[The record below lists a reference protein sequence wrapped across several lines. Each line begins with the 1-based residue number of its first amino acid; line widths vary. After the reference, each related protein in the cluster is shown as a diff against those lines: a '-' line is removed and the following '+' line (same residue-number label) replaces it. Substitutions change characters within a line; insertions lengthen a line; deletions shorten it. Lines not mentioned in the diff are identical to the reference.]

1 MSAERLET
9 KRRGRVVSA
18 RREVAEQN
26 RIRGSYER
34 RLAVQLRALF
44 DSLAVDASRAY
55 GVGGQPNLFLG
66 TVTNRVAEVLVPH
79 YRSVILAMADRFRTI
94 KVKQDFEQI
103 VRSYLQANAA
113 ERIQGI
119 ANTTRN
125 QIRKALL
132 EASAEGLGQV
142 AAAKVIE
149 DRVGGAIGRRRA
161 NLIARTET
169 HAAASFANH
178 ETAKSFG
185 VPMRKQWVAT
195 NDGRTRSWHS
205 SVNGQTVDMDE
216 DFIVPYKGVEYRMKH
231 TGDPNGGAHNTI
243 NCRCVTVYLEPDDVV
258 TDDLPKE
265 PPAPKPDEKDFINV
279 APLVRTLSRGSV
291 GAEQFNTVLNAALT
305 VATARAAKRAGQP
318 REIQEAK
325 SGAIAYYD
333 ERIKS
338 HTRNGTF
345 EHEYGHFVDF
355 RIGRIRGVRNNGNRP
370 SWSEQNLTKPMRAD
384 QKLNGLKLRWNEGM
398 REKLDGWNRDI
409 FDRDANGRAV
419 PKFEGAELVSDIIDA
434 HVGGEFRRRYR
445 AWGHSKNYWKEG
457 GAKENE
463 IFANLFAIQNKPQAL
478 AFVEKNF
485 PNLQQAFL
493 EEIERFGSG
502 A

>member
-1 MSAERLET
+1 MLEV
-9 KRRGRVVSA
+9 KRRGRLVSA

-34 RLAVQLRALF
+34 RLRVQLSALF
-44 DSLAVDASRAY
+44 DSLAVDAGRAY

-79 YRSVILAMADRFRTI
+79 YRSVILAMADRFRTVKI
-94 KVKQDFEQI
+94 KQDFEQI

-125 QIRKALL
+125 QIRKAVL
-132 EASAEGLGQV
+132 EASADGLGQV
-142 AAAKVIE
+142 DTAKIIQ
-149 DRVGGAIGRRRA
+149 DRVGGAVGRRRA

-205 SVNGQTVDMDE
+205 NVNGQTVDIDE

-231 TGDPNGGAHNTI
+231 TGDPNGGVHNNI
-243 NCRCVTVYLEPDDVV
+243 NCRCVTIYLEPEDVV

-265 PPAPKPDEKDFINV
+265 PPTAKPDAKDFIDI
-279 APLVRTLSRGSV
+279 APVVRTLSRGSV
-291 GAEQFNTVLNAALT
+291 GMDEFNKVLNAALT
-305 VATARAAKRAGQP
+305 VQTARAAKRAGMP
-318 REIQEAK
+318 TEIVE
-325 SGAIAYYD
+325 D
-333 ERIKS
+333 NERGFC
-338 HTRNGTF
+338 TWLGGTIHAGTKQGVL
-345 EHEYGHFVDF
+345 EHEFGHFVDYK
-355 RIGRIRGVRNNGNRP
+355 IGRARGIRNKSGSP
-370 SWSEQNLTKPMRAD
+370 AWSEQNLTQPMRAD
-384 QKLNGLKLRWNEGM
+384 QKLNGLKLTWNEGM
-398 REKLDGWNRDI
+398 REKLEGWNREL
-409 FDRDANGRAV
+409 FDRDARGMPIA
-419 PKFEGAELVSDIIDA
+419 KFEGAELVSDIIDA
-434 HVGGEFRRRYR
+434 HVGGEFSRRLI
-445 AWGHSKNYWKEG
+445 AWGHSRSYYKERG
-457 GAKENE
+457 NKEAE

-485 PNLQQAFL
+485 PNLQAAFID
-493 EEIERFGSG
+493 EIERFGTG
-502 A
+502 L

>member
-1 MSAERLET
+1 MKVET

-34 RLAVQLRALF
+34 RIAAQLRALF
-44 DSLAVDASRAY
+44 DSLAADAAREY
-55 GVGGQPNLFLG
+55 GDTGQPNLFLG

-79 YRSVILAMADRFRTI
+79 YRSVILAMADRFRTV

-103 VRSYLQANAA
+103 VRSYLQANAGD
-113 ERIQGI
+113 RIRGI

-125 QIRKALL
+125 QIRKALID
-132 EASAEGLGQV
+132 ASAEGLGQV

-149 DRVGGAIGRRRA
+149 ERVGGAVGRRRA

-205 SVNGQTVDMDE
+205 NVNGQTVDIDE
-216 DFIVPYKGVEYRMKH
+216 DFIVPYKGVPYRMKH
-231 TGDPNGGAHNTI
+231 TGDPNGGPHNNI
-243 NCRCVTVYLEPDDVV
+243 NCRCVTIYLEPDDVV

-265 PPAPKPDEKDFINV
+265 PPPKPIEKEFIDI
-279 APLVRTLSRGSV
+279 APLVRTMSRGSV
-291 GAEQFNTVLNAALT
+291 GAEEFNKSLNAALT

-318 REIQEAK
+318 KEIVEVK
-325 SGAIAYYD
+325 DGAYADYD
-333 ERIKS
+333 ERIVS
-338 HTRNGTF
+338 HTRYGTF
-345 EHEYGHFVDF
+345 EHEYGHFVDY
-355 RIGRIRGVRNNGNRP
+355 RIGRTRGVRNNLDRP
-370 SWSEQNLTKPMRAD
+370 SWSEKNLKQPMRAD
-384 QKLNGLKLRWNEGM
+384 QKLNGLSLKWNQGM
-398 REKLDGWNRDI
+398 REKLDAWNREL
-409 FDRDANGRAV
+409 FDRDAQGNAIA
-419 PKFEGAELVSDIIDA
+419 KFEGAEMVSDIIDA
-434 HVGGEFRRRYR
+434 QVGGEFRRRYR
-445 AWGHSKNYWKEG
+445 AWGHSKSYWKEG

-463 IFANLFAIQNKPQAL
+463 IFANLFGIQNKPEAL

-485 PNLQQAFL
+485 PNLQAAFID
-493 EEIERFGSG
+493 EIERFGTG